1 MLDLNHLKD
10 YIDKCLRE
18 ALERRMNCEH
28 GASDYI
34 YHTGRIDAL
43 ERLSGYING
52 IIREQRKA
60 A

>member
-1 MLDLNHLKD
+1 MNPDDLKS

-18 ALERRMNCEH
+18 ALERRMNCDP
-28 GASDYI
+28 AARDYV

-43 ERLSGYING
+43 ERLSGYVNAR
-52 IIREQRKA
+52 IREQRKA